1 VSATHSQSVKTP
13 MPIGQHRVLPWTT
26 KRGMLVAGG
35 RLTYVAT
42 FFLLAIGDFGR
53 LAGPLRGW
61 FCAEVALVSPLIEDG
76 RSLLQERPIEYFSI
90 LGSGLVNPLFLTGFF
105 LHLFRARPGALIVLR
120 TLTILAIPL
129 CWVVFLYGRF
139 YPREGHI
146 LWIAGMLL
154 ALFAMPGLN
163 LRPPKEQSA

>member
-1 VSATHSQSVKTP
+1 MSATHSQSVKTP
-13 MPIGQHRVLPWTT
+13 MPIGQHRVLPWAT
-26 KRGMLVAGG
+26 KHGMLVAGG
-35 RLTYVAT
+35 LLTYVAN

-53 LAGPLRGW
+53 LSGPLCGW
-61 FCAEVALVSPLIEDG
+61 FCSEFAVVSPFSEDW
-76 RSLLQERPIEYFSI
+76 RSLLHERPIEYFSI

-105 LHLFRARPGALIVLR
+105 LHLFRARRGALIVLR
-120 TLTILAIPL
+120 TLTILVIPL
-129 CWVVFLYGRF
+129 CGVVFLYERF